1 MCLFVVAVGY
11 TLVSPKAD
19 TNPVVGSIPRGSCA
33 AGARRNVRARTPQ
46 TAAPTPLLTTP
57 DFIRVPSPEVVMAVL
72 LFLLAI
78 AGGVLVGDLV
88 LENTA
93 AGSVTVLDR
102 SFTGYSQGQLL
113 AMVAALG
120 FMVGV
125 LTVESVSLRRARRVR
140 RRELRRAEHD
150 LTAEVAELERENNGL
165 REELARRTQLLRH
178 PGAGAMP
185 ADVAPGSTTH
195 AGERRA
201 RAYSAPAADR
211 HPEPV
216 YEEAR
221 RVARLRGSDLDR

>member
-1 MCLFVVAVGY
+1 
-11 TLVSPKAD
+11 
-19 TNPVVGSIPRGSCA
+19 
-33 AGARRNVRARTPQ
+33 
-46 TAAPTPLLTTP
+46 
-57 DFIRVPSPEVVMAVL
+57 MAVL

-102 SFTGYSQGQLL
+102 SFGGYSQGQLL
-113 AMVAALG
+113 AGVAALG

-125 LTVESVSLRRARRVR
+125 LALGSVGLRRSRRVR
-140 RRELRRAEHD
+140 RRELRRAEQD
-150 LTAEVAELERENNGL
+150 LTAEVAELERENRTL

-178 PGAGAMP
+178 PGAAAMS
-185 ADVAPGSTTH
+185 ADSAPGSTTH
-195 AGERRA
+195 AGGRRA
-201 RAYSAPAADR
+201 RAYSAPADR

-221 RVARLRGSDLDR
+221 RVARLGSDDLDR

>member
-1 MCLFVVAVGY
+1 
-11 TLVSPKAD
+11 
-19 TNPVVGSIPRGSCA
+19 
-33 AGARRNVRARTPQ
+33 
-46 TAAPTPLLTTP
+46 
-57 DFIRVPSPEVVMAVL
+57 MAVL

-113 AMVAALG
+113 AGVAALG

-125 LTVESVSLRRARRVR
+125 LAVGSVSLRRTRRVR
-140 RRELRRAEHD
+140 LRELRRAEHE
-150 LTAEVAELERENNGL
+150 LTAEVAELERENSGL

-178 PGAGAMP
+178 PGVGAVP
-185 ADVAPGSTTH
+185 ADLAPGSATY

-201 RAYSAPAADR
+201 RGHAAPADR
-211 HPEPV
+211 NPEPL

-221 RVARLRGSDLDR
+221 RVSRLRGNDLDR